1 MENYPET
8 TYDITYY
15 YGGFYLMDAHI
26 KEIADKYIA
35 DIKSTDEYMA
45 YSGAV
50 SVLERIP
57 ELMERV
63 TEYRQENFR
72 LQNRYEGD
80 ELFDKLDELQ
90 NRYDDILNDGRV
102 SLFLHAESGFC
113 KMMQEVN
120 NYVVEGFDFR

>member
-1 MENYPET
+1 
-8 TYDITYY
+8 
-15 YGGFYLMDAHI
+15 MDAHLRA
-26 KEIADKYIA
+26 IADKYIE
-35 DIKSTDEYMA
+35 DIKSTDEYMT

-57 ELMERV
+57 DLMDRV
-63 TEYRQENFR
+63 NEYRQENFR

-90 NRYDDILNDGRV
+90 NKYEDILNDGRV

-113 KMMQEVN
+113 KMMQEIN
-120 NYVVEGFDFR
+120 NYVVEGFDFK